1 MVLQTKN
8 GSETPQVF
16 LNHKLKD
23 KIPLHIR
30 KRGKP
35 RRLSLVVSSYFT
47 SRMRGANKLHIL
59 PHQYQSWETSPP
71 QTSRCAGIP

>member
-23 KIPLHIR
+23 KIPLN
-30 KRGKP
+30 
-35 RRLSLVVSSYFT
+35 
-47 SRMRGANKLHIL
+47 MAGAYARVIQN
-59 PHQYQSWETSPP
+59 
-71 QTSRCAGIP
+71 RCT

>member
-16 LNHKLKD
+16 LNHKFKS

-35 RRLSLVVSSYFT
+35 RRLSLVKNSYFT

-71 QTSRCAGIP
+71 QISRCAGIP